1 MWEGAAQFV
10 PNISWKNV
18 VDPGILLENVL
29 KISIALEHAVSLI
42 INKLRIIFKSDFGRK
57 VY

>member
-10 PNISWKNV
+10 PKTSWKDV

-29 KISIALEHAVSLI
+29 KISIALEHVVSLNI
-42 INKLRIIFKSDFGRK
+42 KKLRIILNC
-57 VY
+57 